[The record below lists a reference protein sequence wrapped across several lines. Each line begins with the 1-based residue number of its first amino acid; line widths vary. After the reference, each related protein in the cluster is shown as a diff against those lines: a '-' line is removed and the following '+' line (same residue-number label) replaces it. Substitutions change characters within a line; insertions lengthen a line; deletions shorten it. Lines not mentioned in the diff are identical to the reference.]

1 MEKEKSEKTVEERI
15 SIADKKITKFFK
27 ALSEDKRKFLAPTIR
42 QLAVMQVTLERLADE
57 INNSEILDC
66 FEQGAQQFMREN
78 PALKSYNA
86 TVKSYTALFKQ
97 LVDMLPDSDANEAG
111 AALMNFVAKPPKSKK

>member
-1 MEKEKSEKTVEERI
+1 MAKVKPEKSVEERI
-15 SIADKKITKFFK
+15 SIADKKIKNFFK
-27 ALSEDKRKFLAPTIR
+27 ALSDDKQKFLAPTIH

-57 INNSEILDC
+57 INKSDILDL
-66 FEQGAQQFMREN
+66 FEQGSQQFMREN

-97 LVDMLPDSDANEAG
+97 LVDMLPDSDAGKAG
-111 AALMNFVAKPPKSKK
+111 EALMNFVAKPPAGRK